1 MLYSMLVT
9 VLIGGNQYII
19 KKLRINEGIKS
30 RECRLVGDQGE
41 QLGVMP
47 LHLALDMAKK
57 RSFDLVEVAP
67 TAVPPVCRLMD
78 YGKFKY
84 EQAKKEREMR
94 KSQKTSILRE
104 IRLRPKIGDHDFEA
118 KTRSVKKLIQ
128 DGDKV
133 KITIMFRGREIT
145 HADQGWRLLEK
156 MMEALKGTVSIEKQP
171 MMEGSRM
178 FLILTPL
185 TSQQAKAT
193 TVQSIK
199 SSTGQTAKTVKSQ
212 LTISKEEKEE
222 KVKESAN
229 A

>member
-1 MLYSMLVT
+1 
-9 VLIGGNQYII
+9 
-19 KKLRINEGIKS
+19 
-30 RECRLVGDQGE
+30 VGDKGE

-47 LHLALDMAKK
+47 LHMALDLSKK
-57 RSFDLVEVAP
+57 KGFDLVEVAP

-104 IRLRPKIGDHDFEA
+104 IRLRPKIGEHDFEA
-118 KTRSVKKLIQ
+118 KTRSVKKLLQ

-145 HADQGWRLLEK
+145 HADLGWKLLEK
-156 MMEALKGTVSIEKQP
+156 MMEGLKGTVSIEKQP

-178 FLILTPL
+178 FMILTPL
-185 TSQQAKAT
+185 SGQQNKSAGTQQAKAA
-193 TVQSIK
+193 
-199 SSTGQTAKTVKSQ
+199 STPVKVPVSQAAKV
-212 LTISKEEKEE
+212 KEEKVE

>member
-1 MLYSMLVT
+1 MPVYQALEHS
-9 VLIGGNQYII
+9 
-19 KKLRINEGIKS
+19 KKKG
-30 RECRLVGDQGE
+30 
-41 QLGVMP
+41 
-47 LHLALDMAKK
+47 
-57 RSFDLVEVAP
+57 FDLVEVAP

-118 KTRSVKKLIQ
+118 KTRSVKKLLQ

-145 HADQGWRLLEK
+145 HANLGWKLLEK
-156 MMEALKGTVSIEKQP
+156 MMEGLKGTVSIEKQP

-178 FLILTPL
+178 YMILTPL
-185 TSQQAKAT
+185 SSQQAK
-193 TVQSIK
+193 
-199 SSTGQTAKTVKSQ
+199 SSSQLAKAPSAQKAKVAVNPPAKSQ
-212 LTISKEEKEE
+212 EEKVEE

>member
-1 MLYSMLVT
+1 
-9 VLIGGNQYII
+9 
-19 KKLRINEGIKS
+19 
-30 RECRLVGDQGE
+30 
-41 QLGVMP
+41 MP
-47 LHLALDMAKK
+47 LYQALELAKK
-57 RSFDLVEVAP
+57 KGFDLVEVAP

-94 KSQKTSILRE
+94 KSQKVSIVRE

-118 KTRSVKKLIQ
+118 KTRSVIKLLQ

-145 HADQGWRLLEK
+145 HANLGWRLLEK
-156 MMEALKGTVSIEKQP
+156 MMEVLKGTVAIEKQP

-178 FLILTPL
+178 FMILAPL
-185 TSQQAKAT
+185 HNNQG
-193 TVQSIK
+193 K
-199 SSTGQTAKTVKSQ
+199 SAAPHANAAAGGQTENTVHVLSAKQ
-212 LTISKEEKEE
+212 KEENTE
-222 KVKESAN
+222 KIKESAN

>member
-1 MLYSMLVT
+1 MP
-9 VLIGGNQYII
+9 II
-19 KKLRINEGIKS
+19 KKLRVNEGIKA

-41 QLGVMP
+41 QLGVM
-47 LHLALDMAKK
+47 ALYQALEAAKK
-57 RSFDLVEVAP
+57 KGLDLVEVAP
-67 TAVPPVCRLMD
+67 TAVPPVCRMMD

-94 KSQKTSILRE
+94 KTQKISIVRE

-118 KTRSVKKLIQ
+118 KTRSVKKLLQ

-145 HADQGWRLLEK
+145 HANLGWKLLEK
-156 MMEALKGTVSIEKQP
+156 MMEVLKGTVVIEKQP
-171 MMEGSRM
+171 QMEGSRM
-178 FLILTPL
+178 FIILAPMAAHNLNKPT
-185 TSQQAKAT
+185 QAPSKPVA
-193 TVQSIK
+193 VEKIAEK
-199 SSTGQTAKTVKSQ
+199 IPAKPV
-212 LTISKEEKEE
+212 EKNKDE

>member
-1 MLYSMLVT
+1 
-9 VLIGGNQYII
+9 
-19 KKLRINEGIKS
+19 
-30 RECRLVGDQGE
+30 VGDKGE
-41 QLGVMP
+41 QLGVML
-47 LHLALDMAKK
+47 LHQALDLAKK
-57 RSFDLVEVAP
+57 KNFDLVEVAP
-67 TAVPPVCRLMD
+67 TAVPPVCRMMD

-118 KTRSVKKLIQ
+118 KTRSVKKLLQ

-145 HADQGWRLLEK
+145 HADLGWRLLEK
-156 MMEALKGTVSIEKQP
+156 MMESLKGTVSIEKQP

-178 FLILTPL
+178 FMILTPL
-185 TSQQAKAT
+185 SNQQAKAT
-193 TVQSIK
+193 TVQPVKASPAQVAK
-199 SSTGQTAKTVKSQ
+199 KAAGQPVKS
-212 LTISKEEKEE
+212 
-222 KVKESAN
+222 KVKEETPKEPNVDKVKETSN

>member
-1 MLYSMLVT
+1 
-9 VLIGGNQYII
+9 
-19 KKLRINEGIKS
+19 
-30 RECRLVGDQGE
+30 
-41 QLGVMP
+41 MP
-47 LHLALDMAKK
+47 LHIALEMAKK
-57 RSFDLVEVAP
+57 KSFDLVEVAP
-67 TAVPPVCRLMD
+67 TAVPPVCRMMD

-118 KTRSVKKLIQ
+118 KTRSVRKLLL

-145 HADQGWRLLEK
+145 HADLGWRLLEK
-156 MMEALKGTVSIEKQP
+156 MMESLKGSVSIEKQP

-178 FLILTPL
+178 FMILTPL
-185 TSQQAKAT
+185 ASQQTKAATAQPVKSSVGQPVKAAANQPAKA
-193 TVQSIK
+193 
-199 SSTGQTAKTVKSQ
+199 
-212 LTISKEEKEE
+212 KEEKEG

>member
-1 MLYSMLVT
+1 MA
-9 VLIGGNQYII
+9 
-19 KKLRINEGIKS
+19 
-30 RECRLVGDQGE
+30 
-41 QLGVMP
+41 
-47 LHLALDMAKK
+47 LHLALDLAKK
-57 RSFDLVEVAP
+57 KSFDLVEVAP
-67 TAVPPVCRLMD
+67 TAVPPVCRMMD

-94 KSQKTSILRE
+94 KSQKTSVLRE

-118 KTRSVKKLIQ
+118 KTRSVKKLLQ

-133 KITIMFRGREIT
+133 KITIMFRGREIS
-145 HADQGWRLLEK
+145 HADLGWKLLEK

-178 FLILTPL
+178 FMILTPL
-185 TSQQAKAT
+185 ASQQSKPAAVQAAKPAG
-193 TVQSIK
+193 
-199 SSTGQTAKTVKSQ
+199 GQPPKTAANQPVKV
-212 LTISKEEKEE
+212 KEEKVE

>member
-1 MLYSMLVT
+1 ML
-9 VLIGGNQYII
+9 
-19 KKLRINEGIKS
+19 
-30 RECRLVGDQGE
+30 
-41 QLGVMP
+41 
-47 LHLALDMAKK
+47 LHQALELAKK
-57 RSFDLVEVAP
+57 KNFDLVEVAP

-84 EQAKKEREMR
+84 EQAKKEKEMR

-104 IRLRPKIGDHDFEA
+104 IRLRPKIGEHDFEA
-118 KTRSVKKLIQ
+118 KTRSVKKLLQ

-145 HADQGWRLLEK
+145 HANLGWKLLEK
-156 MMEALKGTVSIEKQP
+156 MMESLKGTVSIEKQP

-178 FLILTPL
+178 FMILAPL
-185 TSQQAKAT
+185 SSQQAKPGVIQSVKTNPAAKAKEV
-193 TVQSIK
+193 VQEVN
-199 SSTGQTAKTVKSQ
+199 A
-212 LTISKEEKEE
+212 E

>member
-1 MLYSMLVT
+1 
-9 VLIGGNQYII
+9 
-19 KKLRINEGIKS
+19 
-30 RECRLVGDQGE
+30 
-41 QLGVMP
+41 MP
-47 LHLALDMAKK
+47 LHVALDLAKK
-57 RSFDLVEVAP
+57 KSFDLVEVAP
-67 TAVPPVCRLMD
+67 TAIPPVCRMMD

-118 KTRSVKKLIQ
+118 KTRSVKKLLQ

-145 HADQGWRLLEK
+145 HADLGWKLLEK

-178 FLILTPL
+178 FMILTPL
-185 TSQQAKAT
+185 TGQQAKSTT
-193 TVQSIK
+193 TVQSVK
-199 SSTGQTAKTVKSQ
+199 SSVGQTAKAAANQPAKA
-212 LTISKEEKEE
+212 KEEKEV
-222 KVKESAN
+222 KVKESVN